1 MTKEVTSLQHD
12 LVKHFVRLRQNR
24 DYREEHQSVVIMG
37 NKMIREVCSH
47 HHTKVLMAYDP
58 TFIPPGVKADEVV
71 LVNEAIMQKVTGL
84 PSPEGLVAE
93 VAMPKPASLQG
104 MHYVIACD
112 AISDPGNLGALL
124 RSALALGWQG
134 AFILSNSC
142 DPYNDKALRV
152 AKGAT
157 FRLPI
162 AMGTWDDLQKIVQKN
177 KLHPFVADIQGTP
190 LDEMAPTEN
199 ALLVMSNEAH
209 GLSEEAKRLCQ
220 KVTIPMPGEM
230 ESLNVAV
237 AGAILM
243 YTLKKCA
250 QRSEFSAF

>member
-1 MTKEVTSLQHD
+1 MKITSLQHD

-24 DYREEHQSVVIMG
+24 DYREEHQSVLIMG
-37 NKMIREVCSH
+37 NKMISEICPH
-47 HHTKVLMAYDP
+47 HHTKMLMVYDT
-58 TFIPPGVKADEVV
+58 TFIPPSVKADQVF

-84 PSPEGLVAE
+84 LSPEGLVAE
-93 VAMPKPASLQG
+93 VSMPKPASLEG
-104 MHYVIACD
+104 MRYILACD
-112 AISDPGNLGALL
+112 AVSDPGNLGALL

-134 AFILSNSC
+134 AFILTNSC

-162 AMGTWDDLQKIVQKN
+162 AIGSWDDLNKVIEKN
-177 KLHPFVADIQGTP
+177 RLKPFVADIKGTP
-190 LDEMAPTEN
+190 LNELSSTEN
-199 ALLVMSNEAH
+199 ALLVMSNESH
-209 GLSEEAKRLCQ
+209 GLSEEAQRICQ

-243 YTLKKCA
+243 YTLK
-250 QRSEFSAF
+250 SALYV